1 MRIALPATTD
11 YWVNDVRG
19 DPIFVVTAQANA
31 GMVRMLPE
39 LLSEIRKLV
48 GRRRVTVVFD
58 RGGWCFKLFRD
69 ILSAGFNLLTYR
81 KAPFPRVRL
90 KAFKKHTATLGGR
103 HVKYYLADQNIRL
116 KGGLCLRQVTR
127 LSPGGHQTP
136 ILTSRRDLSAAVVA
150 FRMFERWRQENF
162 FKYLRAEFALD
173 ALVDYDVEPDDATR
187 EIPNPAR
194 KAINDRLRDATEQM
208 NRLSAELGLR
218 EAVNMDDLRAFAK
231 RTKSRADG
239 LIEAL
244 GEVIKLKRERAKI
257 PARVPVG
264 AVKAEVI
271 KLDTERKHLTNLLK
285 MVAYQAESDLVRLLA
300 PHYQRVEE
308 EGRTLVQNA
317 LASAADIQVCNDE
330 LRITLAPL
338 SSPHR
343 SRAIA
348 ALCRELN
355 LRRVA
360 YPGTR
365 LTLQWF
371 VHGAE

>member
-1 MRIALPATTD
+1 
-11 YWVNDVRG
+11 
-19 DPIFVVTAQANA
+19 
-31 GMVRMLPE
+31 
-39 LLSEIRKLV
+39 
-48 GRRRVTVVFD
+48 
-58 RGGWCFKLFRD
+58 
-69 ILSAGFNLLTYR
+69 
-81 KAPFPRVRL
+81 
-90 KAFKKHTATLGGR
+90 
-103 HVKYYLADQNIRL
+103 
-116 KGGLCLRQVTR
+116 
-127 LSPGGHQTP
+127 
-136 ILTSRRDLSAAVVA
+136 
-150 FRMFERWRQENF
+150 MFERWRQESL

-194 KAINDRLRDATEQM
+194 KAINDRLRDATEHK
-208 NRLSAELGLR
+208 NRLRAELGLN
-218 EAVNMDDLRAFAK
+218 EAVNMDDLQAFAR

-244 GEVIKLKRERAKI
+244 GKVIKLKRERAKI
-257 PARVPVG
+257 PARVPVC

-285 MVAYQAESDLVRLLA
+285 MVAYQAESDLVRL
-300 PHYQRVEE
+300 RVEE

-360 YPGTR
+360 YPGTG
-365 LTLQWF
+365 LTLPWF